1 MEAFAGIVLL
11 IIAMFV
17 YAGFTAVT
25 EKLDEIIERLTPPR
39 HVHAPVPGRTAS
51 SANVA
56 DIDEAPGI
64 KLRLVADHHPDVG
77 SIATGLSRFGSCS
90 GSVDCRQFGVR
101 RLHRFRSIHT
111 LDSFRVHVHDDVLGL
126 HLGRLLVRFS
136 GIAQ

>member
-11 IIAMFV
+11 VLAMFV

-39 HVHAPVPGRTAS
+39 HVHAPVAWRRALRPGTGSPCALPAS

-64 KLRLVADHHPDVG
+64 KLRLVAHRHPDVG
-77 SIATGLSRFGSCS
+77 PIATASRGS
-90 GSVDCRQFGVR
+90 DPARHCRTSKPPGR
-101 RLHRFRSIHT
+101 GPRSRLNHKP
-111 LDSFRVHVHDDVLGL
+111 
-126 HLGRLLVRFS
+126 GRPTS
-136 GIAQ
+136 ADPP